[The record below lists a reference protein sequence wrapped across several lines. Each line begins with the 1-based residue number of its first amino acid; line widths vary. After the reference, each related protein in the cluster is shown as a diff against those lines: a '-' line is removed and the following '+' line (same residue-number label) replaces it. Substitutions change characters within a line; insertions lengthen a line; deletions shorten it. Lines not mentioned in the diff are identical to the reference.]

1 MANGRDAWISAAAV
15 ALLFAGG
22 RAAHAQEA
30 SAVFPIAQP
39 VQFETGDTWSQTNG
53 RFRLFGVQSCLRGTT
68 YTDPAGVRRD
78 CGQASIAQ
86 LAAVFKVA
94 SPTCQKVAPAN
105 DGAFFVV
112 CGGTIDSRPIEIGNA
127 MIASGYAFAA
137 ATPDGK
143 PLNMQYLI
151 SEVTAKNSRS
161 GLWAAP
167 DLPHPVHTLLRLLRQ
182 QSPRG
187 Q

>member
-1 MANGRDAWISAAAV
+1 MAKSSAAGIRA
-15 ALLFAGG
+15 ALGALVFAGAG
-22 RAAHAQEA
+22 AAFAQEG
-30 SAVFPIAQP
+30 SAVFPVAQP
-39 VQFETGDTWSQTNG
+39 VQFETGDTWSQSNG
-53 RFRLFGVQSCLRGTT
+53 RFRLFGVQSCLRGTS
-68 YTDPAGVRRD
+68 YTDPTGARRD

-86 LAAVFKVA
+86 LAAIFNTA

-112 CGGTIDSRPIEIGNA
+112 CGGTVDGRPVEIGNA

-143 PLNMQYLI
+143 PVNMQYLV

-167 DLPHPVHTLLRLLRQ
+167 DLPHPVHMLLRLLRQ
-182 QSPRG
+182 QSPKG
-187 Q
+187 P

>member
-1 MANGRDAWISAAAV
+1 MLRSETLVRV
-15 ALLFAGG
+15 AGASLLLASTADL
-22 RAAHAQEA
+22 RAQDG
-30 SAVFPIAQP
+30 STVFPVAQP
-39 VQFETGDTWSQTNG
+39 VQFETGDTWSQRNG
-53 RFRLFGVQSCLRGTT
+53 RFRLYGVQSCLRGTT

-112 CGGTIDSRPIEIGNA
+112 CGGTIDSRPIEVGNA

-167 DLPHPVHTLLRLLRQ
+167 DLPHPVYMLLRQLRQ

>member
-1 MANGRDAWISAAAV
+1 MPISEAIIRAAAV
-15 ALLFAGG
+15 AVLLAGAG
-22 RAAHAQEA
+22 TVRAQDG
-30 SAVFPIAQP
+30 STVFPVAQP
-39 VQFETGDTWSQTNG
+39 VQFETGDTWSQPNG
-53 RFRLFGVQSCLRGTT
+53 RFRLFGVQSCLRGTS
-68 YTDPAGVRRD
+68 YSDAAGARRD

-112 CGGTIDSRPIEIGNA
+112 CGGMIDGRSVEIGNA

-143 PLNMQYLI
+143 PVNMQYLV
-151 SEVTAKNSRS
+151 SEVMAKNSRS
-161 GLWAAP
+161 GLWAVP

-182 QSPRG
+182 QSPKG
-187 Q
+187 P